1 MSSQIAVELALL
13 ESAPFL
19 LDTVA
24 SFHALSLSL
33 CLFAFQPKDVATNKA
48 GAALINN
55 RKDST
60 EEVGELLMDSTS
72 AASQC
77 PGEKPQDG
85 QTDSNEL
92 QNQANNMKKSTNS
105 AALDGHLVGDVNLG
119 WKMVLHEESNQ
130 YYYWNVTTGETSWE
144 MPNVLAQQTVDTSAE
159 KDISDTA
166 EKTDAIMG
174 TYQSSTALGK
184 VEDDFQA
191 SVHPKGD
198 SEAADSV
205 DPWKNKD
212 GPNDGSITD
221 VMKVEEDNREA
232 NQDHCT
238 SLLGG
243 HSIESNSST
252 DLSVQLIKQCES
264 LLERL
269 SSMKGYATYLRI

>member
-1 MSSQIAVELALL
+1 
-13 ESAPFL
+13 
-19 LDTVA
+19 
-24 SFHALSLSL
+24 
-33 CLFAFQPKDVATNKA
+33 
-48 GAALINN
+48 
-55 RKDST
+55 
-60 EEVGELLMDSTS
+60 MDSTS

-77 PGEKPQDG
+77 PVEKPQDG

-92 QNQANNMKKSTNS
+92 QNQANNVKKSTSS
-105 AALDGHLVGDVNLG
+105 AALDEYRVGDMNSG

-144 MPNVLAQQTVDTSAE
+144 VPSVLAQQTVDSSAE

-166 EKTDAIMG
+166 EKTDAIIG
-174 TYQSSTALGK
+174 TYQSSTPLGK
-184 VEDDFQA
+184 VEDDFTA
-191 SVHPKGD
+191 SVRPKVD

-205 DPWKNKD
+205 DSWTNKD
-212 GPNDGSITD
+212 GRNDGSIAD
-221 VMKVEEDNREA
+221 LIKVEEDNREA

-238 SLLGG
+238 SLLGA

-269 SSMKGYATYLRI
+269 SSMKGYAPYIYESSFLLINSV